1 MVLVVL
7 IAFTYI
13 LCVGGKVLSLHAF
26 INKKMLKDSS

>member
-13 LCVGGKVLSLHAF
+13 LCVGGKVLTLHAF
-26 INKKMLKDSS
+26 INNTLLKDSS